1 MSLPDFKLH
10 YKGLS
15 ENIQLLIYFSISYK
29 TSQTMHLSHPKPMH
43 IPDQCRD
50 AYLQDQYRRHSH
62 HKIPV
67 LCLMMKQIHAGPRSD
82 TAA

>member
-29 TSQTMHLSHPKPMH
+29 TSQTMH
-43 IPDQCRD
+43 
-50 AYLQDQYRRHSH
+50 
-62 HKIPV
+62 
-67 LCLMMKQIHAGPRSD
+67 
-82 TAA
+82 